1 MASPLILLTVALSL
15 PTAAPYAKEAAELDK
30 RLAAMRKA
38 GEPTTL
44 AELGRLYPDP
54 APGQNAAPLLTKA
67 FALLDGREDPP
78 ALMPLLP
85 IVGTAELG
93 PPNENVPPPMR
104 KAIREYLGDR
114 AEALELLH
122 KAAKRKGCKFDLDF
136 EQGLA
141 LPLPHLAKIR
151 QACRVL
157 ALEVVE
163 RAEDG
168 QTEKATDSIV
178 ALLRAATALRNEPI
192 LVSALVRAACIGIAT
207 GQIERWACRARPG
220 PELLER
226 IGAALKDEADP
237 AMMQKVMVAE
247 RCFGMDVYQNQILKP
262 GGQEVAAAL
271 GMDGP
276 KAIMLRLMPPNFF
289 KADMLAYVPRPPAAE
304 EAPAARTAEPAA
316 KAAATKPSRTTAPA
330 ASPAAAGPVLAATA
344 APPYEVPAAPMAGS
358 RLMVT
363 PRARKVAREHN
374 VGWRFL
380 VGSGP
385 NGRIRERDVLAYE
398 AEVKPVATP
407 AAMKLAADRH
417 VDIRQVPPTGP
428 GGRVSE
434 DDVRRAEPSLIAGGF
449 ERHEMSAKVD
459 MSAAA
464 ALRQGLKDEG
474 TKVSFNDLLVRA
486 VALALRDFPDVASL
500 YDSGTLIRRGGLH
513 VGIAVALDEGLIVPV
528 VKDADKK
535 TLVEL
540 SVAAKDLV
548 SRARS
553 NKLTPDEYTGGVIT
567 VSNLGMLGIDE
578 FTAIVNP
585 GESAIVACGTIT
597 ETVLVVDGEFAARPM
612 MKVTGSFDHRATDG
626 AVGARFLA
634 KVRELLEA
642 PEGLA

>member
-85 IVGTAELG
+85 IVGHAKLG

-207 GQIERWACRARPG
+207 RQIERWACRARPG

-226 IGAALKDEADP
+226 IEAALKDEADP
-237 AMMQKVMVAE
+237 SMMEKVMVAE

-271 GMDGP
+271 GMHGP

-289 KADMLAYVPRPPAAE
+289 KADMLAYVTLMTE
-304 EAPAARTAEPAA
+304 YIEAARKPYPQSLMGAA
-316 KAAATKPSRTTAPA
+316 KVGAGLAKRIPA
-330 ASPAAAGPVLAATA
+330 QFP
-344 APPYEVPAAPMAGS
+344 
-358 RLMVT
+358 
-363 PRARKVAREHN
+363 VARM
-374 VGWRFL
+374 
-380 VGSGP
+380 
-385 NGRIRERDVLAYE
+385 VL
-398 AEVKPVATP
+398 P
-407 AAMKLAADRH
+407 AL
-417 VDIRQVPPTGP
+417 
-428 GGRVSE
+428 GRVF
-434 DDVRRAEPSLIAGGF
+434 VAGQ
-449 ERHEMSAKVD
+449 EHMARVDSA
-459 MSAAA
+459 
-464 ALRQGLKDEG
+464 R
-474 TKVSFNDLLVRA
+474 
-486 VALALRDFPDVASL
+486 VALAVLRYRAKHGRLPAKLDALVPDFLEAIPPDPFDGQPLRYMRTPDGAFVVYAL
-500 YDSGTLIRRGGLH
+500 GENGVDDGGLTRRGAGKP
-513 VGIAVALDEGLIVPV
+513 LDIGFRYHLPP
-528 VKDADKK
+528 AQ
-535 TLVEL
+535 
-540 SVAAKDLV
+540 
-548 SRARS
+548 
-553 NKLTPDEYTGGVIT
+553 
-567 VSNLGMLGIDE
+567 
-578 FTAIVNP
+578 F
-585 GESAIVACGTIT
+585 
-597 ETVLVVDGEFAARPM
+597 
-612 MKVTGSFDHRATDG
+612 
-626 AVGARFLA
+626 
-634 KVRELLEA
+634 
-642 PEGLA
+642 